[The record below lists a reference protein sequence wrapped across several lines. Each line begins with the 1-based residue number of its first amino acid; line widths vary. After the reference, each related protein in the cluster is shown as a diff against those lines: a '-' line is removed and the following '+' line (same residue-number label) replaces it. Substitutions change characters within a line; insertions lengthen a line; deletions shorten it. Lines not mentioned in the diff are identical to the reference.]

1 MIIPAESRT
10 PEVVFA
16 AQSCTV
22 KGECYP
28 EDISEFSAPIME
40 QLSADLA
47 TADAYHVDIGLYYF
61 NSSSAKFL
69 FDLFEFLD
77 QSAGANKQIAV
88 TWRYRAD
95 DDTMQDAGEE
105 FREDLDNLV
114 FKLEQID

>member
-10 PEVVFA
+10 PEVGFSTKA
-16 AQSCTV
+16 CTI

-40 QLSADLA
+40 QLDSDVAA
-47 TADAYHVDIGLYYF
+47 TDSYQVDIELYYF

-77 QSAGANKQIAV
+77 QSAANNKQIGV

-105 FREDLDNLV
+105 FREDLKNLG
-114 FKLEQID
+114 FKLEKID

>member
-1 MIIPAESRT
+1 MIIPAASRT
-10 PEVVFA
+10 PEVAFS
-16 AQSCTV
+16 AQTCSF

-40 QLSADLA
+40 KLGSDVTAADS
-47 TADAYHVDIGLYYF
+47 YQVDIELYYF

-77 QSAGANKQIAV
+77 LCAADNKQIGV

-95 DDTMQDAGEE
+95 DDTMQDAGDE
-105 FREDLDNLV
+105 FSEVLENLL
-114 FKLEQID
+114 FTMEKID